1 MPCLLNPVK
10 LALLPTPAAAL
21 LWATAAVLLLALLPR
36 AAAATL
42 LLAARLG
49 GFLYA
54 LQPQTSPQQV
64 VHATCLQDISL
75 PEFDVLE
82 RACMYV

>member
-1 MPCLLNPVK
+1 MLLIPCLLTPVK
-10 LALLPTPAAAL
+10 LALLPTPAASSPLL
-21 LWATAAVLLLALLPR
+21 LWAAAAVLVLALLPR

-54 LQPQTSPQQV
+54 LQPQTCQHVEHVQQPV
-64 VHATCLQDISL
+64 SRYTARQLL
-75 PEFDVLE
+75 G
-82 RACMYV
+82 